1 MYLSEPSVNKYLR
14 KTLNFAEQKNVH
26 NAKKQDGSRA
36 KSEFHSLKLGW
47 RQIALMCTCYLKLC

>member
-14 KTLNFAEQKNVH
+14 KTLNFAEKKMLTK
-26 NAKKQDGSRA
+26 KKQDGSRA